1 LRPDPTTDPPP
12 PELPLGVILAGGTST
27 RFGSPKA
34 LARLGGRAVA
44 ERVRDVL
51 AAVVPDPVAIAND
64 PGAVAG
70 LGLPVRPDRI
80 PGGGPLSG
88 LHAGLRW
95 AEERGRRGI
104 LCVACDM
111 PFLSVRLLEA
121 ILARSR
127 GSGADGVAPESGSRH
142 GFEPLCAWYG
152 IPALGEIE
160 ARLRRGPA
168 PVGDL
173 RDALALEILP
183 LAEVR
188 AFGDPDI
195 LFLNVNRM
203 ADLRRAEAI
212 HRHGEGG

>member
-1 LRPDPTTDPPP
+1 LRPDPTDPSPA
-12 PELPLGVILAGGTST
+12 ELPLGVILAGGTSA

-44 ERVRDVL
+44 ERVRDAL
-51 AAVVPDPVAIAND
+51 AAVIPDPVAIAND
-64 PGAVAG
+64 PRAVAG
-70 LGLPVRPDRI
+70 LGVPVRPDLV

-127 GSGADGVAPESGSRH
+127 ASGADGVVPESGSRH

-152 IPALGEIE
+152 IPALAEIE

-183 LAEVR
+183 LADVR
-188 AFGDPDI
+188 ACGDPDT

-212 HRHGEGG
+212 HRRGESG